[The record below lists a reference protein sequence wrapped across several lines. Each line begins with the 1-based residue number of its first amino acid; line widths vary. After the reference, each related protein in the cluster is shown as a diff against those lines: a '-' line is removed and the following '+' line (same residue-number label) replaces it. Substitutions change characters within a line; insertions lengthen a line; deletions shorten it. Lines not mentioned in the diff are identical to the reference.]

1 MQLGKG
7 VVGNLFFT
15 IFGTLATEGETLE
28 LVGDSGRLV
37 LSRSDGMI
45 RSYAKF
51 GKETDTFFAGGDDF
65 ESSHY
70 GADKKLVRQLSD
82 FCNGAEPVCDAQ
94 DGLKSLQMVC
104 GARDSFKEGGAL
116 RNI

>member
-1 MQLGKG
+1 MQLGQG

-15 IFGTLATEGETLE
+15 IFGPLAPDGETLE

-45 RSYAKF
+45 RSYTKF
-51 GKETDTFFAGGDDF
+51 GRETDTFFAGGDDF